1 MCGIAGL
8 IGNRRVK
15 EQSVAEMTRMLA
27 HRGPDDS
34 GLWTS
39 GDGHAVIGHRRLSI
53 LDTSSAG
60 HQPMLRGDFV
70 ITYNGEIYNYIEL
83 AERLKT
89 EGARF
94 TSGCDTEVLLAAY
107 EHWGPSCLD
116 ELNGMFAFAI
126 LDTRRKVLF
135 CARDRIGEKPF
146 LFSASRDHFAF
157 ASEFKSLLALES
169 ISGGYDQT
177 RLLRFLYHP
186 SQGLDSDL
194 ETLFNGI
201 NQLPAAH
208 ALTLDLGNMEHRIER
223 YWDITPNADLAT
235 LGEREAQKHFKGLLI
250 DAINIRMRSDVTQG
264 SCLSGGLDS
273 TSIVCAAR
281 HLLGPDTIYDTFS
294 GIFPGSDTDE
304 EAWARIAANAAAT
317 RSHWTEPSADGFLED
332 LPEFMWHNELPVGSA
347 SQYAQWCVFRLAKE
361 NGITVLLDGQG
372 ADELLGGYEQYFEA
386 YLAEQGNQDSER
398 ARIKARYPLA
408 LAKPDQKLKSALPN
422 SLRHLASRIIGTGS
436 DFSFG
441 LQPAAARQLYAS
453 LPAHPPGAKNFR
465 PLTAALYT
473 DYCHNHLPVL
483 LRYGDRISMAHSREV
498 RLPFCDHRLA
508 EFVFSLSAGML
519 MGGAQTKRLLRGAFR
534 EELPT
539 QIRERWN
546 KQGFLPPASLWLQGR
561 LGTHIR
567 DIIHERAFAESDIW
581 NADWWR
587 RALVRFEGGETHLA
601 DVLWRPL
608 IEKAWRSYFLER
620 ARDLPKLPIFAASS

>member
-15 EQSVAEMTRMLA
+15 EQSVADMTRMLA

-39 GDGHAVIGHRRLSI
+39 DDGHAVLGHRRLSV

-83 AERLKT
+83 AERLKS
-89 EGARF
+89 EGARI
-94 TSGCDTEVLLAAY
+94 TSECDTEVLLAAY
-107 EHWGPSCLD
+107 EHWGPACLD

-135 CARDRIGEKPF
+135 CARDRMGEKPF
-146 LFSASRDHFAF
+146 LFTASRDHFAF

-169 ISGGYDQT
+169 ISGDYDQT
-177 RLLRFLYHP
+177 RLLRFLYRP

-194 ETLFNGI
+194 ETLFDGI
-201 NQLPAAH
+201 SQLPAAH
-208 ALTLDLGNMEHRIER
+208 ALTLNLENLEHRIER
-223 YWDITPNADLAT
+223 YWDIAPDADLAT
-235 LGEREAQKHFKGLLI
+235 LGEQEAQKRFRDLLI
-250 DAINIRMRSDVTQG
+250 NAINIRMRSDVAQG

-273 TSIVCAAR
+273 TTIVCAAR
-281 HLLGPDTIYDTFS
+281 RLLGPDSTYDTFS
-294 GIFPGSDTDE
+294 GIFPGSDADE
-304 EAWARIAANAAAT
+304 ETWARIAANTAAT
-317 RSHWTEPSADGFLED
+317 RCHWTEPSVEGFLED
-332 LPEFMWHNELPVGSA
+332 LPEFMWYNELPVGSA
-347 SQYAQWCVFRLAKE
+347 SQYAQWCVFRLAKA
-361 NGITVLLDGQG
+361 NDITVLLDGQG

-386 YLAEQGNQDSER
+386 YLAERGNQDGER
-398 ARIKARYPLA
+398 AKIEARYPMA
-408 LAKPDQKLKSALPN
+408 LAKPDQKLKSMLPN

-441 LQPAAARQLYAS
+441 LKPAAARVLYAA
-453 LPAHPPGAKNFR
+453 LPTGSHGAEKFR

-473 DYCHNHLPVL
+473 DYCHHHLPVL
-483 LRYGDRISMAHSREV
+483 LRYGDRNSMAHSREV

-508 EFVFSLSAGML
+508 EFVLSLSAGTL

-534 EELPT
+534 EELPI

-546 KQGFLPPASLWLQGR
+546 KQGFLPPASLWFQGR
-561 LGTHIR
+561 LGTHLR

-581 NADWWR
+581 NAGWWR
-587 RALVRFEGGETHLA
+587 RALDRFEGGESHLA

-608 IEKAWRSYFLER
+608 VENAWHTYFLKR
-620 ARDLPKLPIFAASS
+620 ARDLPKLPLFAASS